1 MIKRSLIILFLLSCL
16 SFAQNNNTLMNKFSL
31 AQSFEQAGDFEKASK
46 IYLEL
51 YQANSNNNVYFL
63 SLNRVY
69 LQLKNY
75 AASVDLIE
83 REIARKKNDINLY
96 GLLGSTYYMMGN
108 EQKAFEVWDEPFKF
122 LEPNPAYYRTI
133 ASYAVERRAF
143 EKAIDL
149 YKKGKEIAKDNIYFS
164 YDLAQLY
171 SITMQFENAAE
182 EYCTVLAS
190 QPQQL
195 QTIESRMLSISNKP
209 DALKQFTTVVEKHL
223 DNENLSISRLL
234 AKLYV
239 EGKEYKKAYDLYLSI
254 DEKES
259 GGGQELKTYAD
270 FLFSEKQYELSETVY
285 EKIQDKYPDS
295 QIISSVKLGYAK
307 CLEAILMDKYIARV
321 PTWKP
326 YYKLKPYESSE
337 VEKVI
342 TAFNEIAGLYEH
354 SEIAYEALLRIGMLR
369 FYLQNNQQE
378 AKEYFNKIVAEAK
391 LSPHAAE
398 AFNELGNI
406 ALKNGDLAEA
416 EKNYT
421 QIINLPRVNPDDLN
435 RAKFNLAK
443 IYLYRNNFDETKK
456 LLSDVTKNLKDDNA
470 NNALEL
476 LLLMN
481 SSKYDSSNL
490 VIFAEAEFLADQN
503 KFDEAG
509 KKYKLIAENK
519 KAFILHSIAS
529 FRFAEMQLALD
540 DYQTSIDL
548 FEKIVEEGGKNIY
561 ADKALYLLGKIY
573 ENGIGDNARAI
584 EMYEKLLAKFPFSIY
599 LDEARNDINNLKD
612 KIS

>member
-378 AKEYFNKIVAEAK
+378 AKEYFNKIVDEAK